1 MLSIVTIVTDA
12 LYFFIPAYVA
22 NTCACLLG
30 AGRPLD
36 LGNRFLDGR
45 RILGDGVTIR
55 GSAIGILSGVIAG
68 LLLSYL
74 ENNSETFELIDKITL
89 PFLLST
95 GAIAGDAAGSFI
107 KRRLNIARGA
117 QALILDQLNFVIG
130 GLLFA
135 SIVYTI
141 KIETIL
147 VLLILTPIGH
157 RLVNFTGYHL
167 KLKDVP
173 W

>member
-1 MLSIVTIVTDA
+1 MIAIVIHA

-22 NTCACLLG
+22 NTCACLFG
-30 AGRPLD
+30 KGKPVDHGRA
-36 LGNRFLDGR
+36 FTDGR

-55 GSAIGILSGVIAG
+55 GSLVGILSGVAAG
-68 LLLSYL
+68 VLMVYFENLVASPQFTEKILLA
-74 ENNSETFELIDKITL
+74 
-89 PFLLST
+89 FLLST

-107 KRRLNIARGA
+107 KRRLNISRGA
-117 QALILDQLNFVIG
+117 PAPLLDQLNFVIG

-135 SIVYTI
+135 SLIQPI
-141 KIETIL
+141 KLETVL

-157 RLVNFTGYHL
+157 LMVNFTGYHL

>member
-1 MLSIVTIVTDA
+1 MIAAVLHA

-30 AGRPLD
+30 GGKPLD
-36 LGNRFLDGR
+36 HGRTFSDGR

-55 GSAIGILSGVIAG
+55 GSFLGIMSGVTAG
-68 LLLSYL
+68 VLMAYFEGFAASPQGTEKILLA
-74 ENNSETFELIDKITL
+74 
-89 PFLLST
+89 FLLST

-117 QALILDQLNFVIG
+117 PAPVLDQLNFVIG

-135 SIVYTI
+135 SLIYPI
-141 KIETIL
+141 KLETIL
-147 VLLILTPIGH
+147 ILLILTPIGH
-157 RLVNFTGYHL
+157 LMVNFTGYHL